1 MFESLFAAFG
11 VVSGA
16 ALGAVWVALA
26 IFLVP
31 VVWNAVFCSAFG
43 LSDAVK
49 LRFPDGS
56 IWNPSWLANPFV
68 AIYTIGSVGVVLS
81 YFAGLVH

>member
-1 MFESLFAAFG
+1 MFESLLAAFG

-31 VVWNAVFCSAFG
+31 VVWNAVACNVFG
-43 LSDAVK
+43 LSENVK
-49 LRFPDGS
+49 LRFPEGS

-68 AIYTIGSVGVVLS
+68 AIYTIGSVGVVLT
-81 YFAGLVH
+81 YLVHLAK